1 MKKTFLL
8 ACLLVFAI
16 SKCCVAQVK
25 SENLFYMVDTPESF
39 RSFSENIHQI
49 AIVCPQTYL
58 VSEKGTI
65 TGTIDPRVLQLAKEN
80 KVKVIP
86 LIVNFDGGFNQE
98 LLHKLLID
106 STARKRSIEMMVE
119 LAKRHGFAGWQ
130 LDLEYLAMNDGEL
143 FNAYYKEIAD
153 AFRKNNLS
161 LSAALMHVTD
171 VVGGAGLYH
180 RFLYEDWRGGFDYK
194 YLAETGD
201 FISIMTYDQHTRRT
215 PPGPVAGISWVEKVI
230 TFALNQGVAPEKIS
244 MGIPTYGHYWFADYT
259 KEKGGFVNG
268 RQIPYQQAMHL
279 IKKNNAQPIW
289 NEQAGCY
296 YAFWDN
302 DGVYEYVYF
311 EDEKS
316 LAKKLEVLKKYKLR
330 GISVWVL
337 GREADNFWETL
348 KENTTKR

>member
-1 MKKTFLL
+1 MKKLFVLISM
-8 ACLLVFAI
+8 LVFAA
-16 SKCCVAQVK
+16 SACVSQAK

-39 RSFSENIHQI
+39 SSFSTNVKQI

-65 TGTIDPRVLQLAKEN
+65 TGTIDPRVLQLAKDN
-80 KVKVIP
+80 NVKVIP
-86 LIVNFDGGFNQE
+86 LIVNFDNGFNQE
-98 LLHKLLID
+98 LLHKLLAD
-106 STARKRSIEMMVE
+106 PTARKRSIDMMVE

-130 LDLEYLAMNDGEL
+130 FDLEYLSMDDKEL
-143 FNAYYKEIAD
+143 FNTYYKETAD
-153 AFRKNNLS
+153 VFKKNGLS

-171 VVGGAGLYH
+171 VVGGTDMYH

-215 PPGPVAGISWVEKVI
+215 PPGPVAGVDWVEKVI
-230 TFALNQGVAPEKIS
+230 TFALNQGVPAEKIS
-244 MGIPTYGHYWFADYT
+244 MGIPTYGHYWHADYT
-259 KEKGGFVNG
+259 KEKGGFING

-279 IKKNNAQPIW
+279 IEKNDAQMVW
-289 NEQAGCY
+289 NEKAGCY

-316 LAKKLEVLKKYKLR
+316 LVKKLELLKKYKLR

-337 GREADNFWETL
+337 GREADNFWKKLE
-348 KENTTKR
+348 ENTTKK

>member
-1 MKKTFLL
+1 MKKSFLLIFLL
-8 ACLLVFAI
+8 AFASITCL
-16 SKCCVAQVK
+16 SQVK
-25 SENLFYMVDTPESF
+25 SENLFYMIDTPESF
-39 RSFSENIHQI
+39 NSFSENIHQI
-49 AIVCPQTYL
+49 SVVCPQTYL
-58 VSEKGTI
+58 VSDKGTI

-80 KVKVIP
+80 NVKVIP
-86 LIVNFDGGFNQE
+86 LIVNFDGGFSQE
-98 LLHKLLID
+98 LLHKLLADPI
-106 STARKRSIEMMVE
+106 ARKRSIDMMVE

-130 LDLEYLAMNDGEL
+130 FDLESLSMNDKTL
-143 FNAYYKEIAD
+143 FNTYYKEVAD
-153 AFRKNNLS
+153 AFRKSSLS

-171 VVGGAGLYH
+171 IVGGTDLYH

-215 PPGPVAGISWVEKVI
+215 PPGPVAGFDWVEKVI
-230 TFALNQGVAPEKIS
+230 TFAIKQGVSPEKIS

-279 IKKNNAQPIW
+279 IHKNNAQVVW
-289 NEQAGCY
+289 NEKAQCH

-302 DGVYEYVYF
+302 EGVYEYVYF
-311 EDEKS
+311 EDEAS
-316 LAKKLEVLKKYKLR
+316 FAKKLELLSSYKLR

-337 GREADNFWETL
+337 GREADNFWKTL
-348 KENTTKR
+348 KENTIRK